1 MISPVKLRGLA
12 EAFRRNP
19 AGAAG
24 MARVWEVLEMCEV
37 PKPKGWTFWSIPRQE
52 QWVYRQ
58 LLSMAGWPEWYLGV
72 EESGGG
78 RP

>member
-12 EAFRRNP
+12 EAFRVNP

-24 MARVWEVLEMCEV
+24 MARVWEVLEMCDV
-37 PKPKGWTFWSIPRQE
+37 PKPRGWTFWSIPRQE

-58 LLSMAGWPEWYLGV
+58 LITMA
-72 EESGGG
+72 ESGGSTHVS
-78 RP
+78 RK